1 MTQAPST
8 TDRLG
13 RVVLAFAWFDLGLL
27 VMLLPWTQFW
37 ENNSLLAHYPW
48 LIPIMLSG
56 YVRGIVSGIGV
67 LDMVIAVDALV
78 RRPEAVATRQ

>member
-1 MTQAPST
+1 MKQSA

-27 VMLLPWTQFW
+27 LVLLPWSHLW
-37 ENNSLLAHYPW
+37 ENNSLLAHYPG

-67 LDMVIAVDALV
+67 LDMVIAADALV
-78 RRPEAVATRQ
+78 RRRPAAVASHQ

>member
-1 MTQAPST
+1 MTQGA

-27 VMLLPWTQFW
+27 VLLLPWSHLW
-37 ENNSLLAHYPW
+37 EGNSLLTLYPG
-48 LIPIMLSG
+48 LMPILLSG

-67 LDMVIAVDALV
+67 LDMVIAAEALV
-78 RRPEAVATRQ
+78 RRPAAVATRQ